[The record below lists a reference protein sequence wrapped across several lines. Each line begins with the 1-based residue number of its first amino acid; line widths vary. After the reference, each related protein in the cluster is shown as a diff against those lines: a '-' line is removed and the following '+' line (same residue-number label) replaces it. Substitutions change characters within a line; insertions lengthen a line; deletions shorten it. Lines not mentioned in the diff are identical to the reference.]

1 MRYIPRNV
9 MRQNQNFVAI
19 REAGGPSM
27 TNDVYAREPNSSVF
41 WFCGKVAR
49 VSGKSHERKMIEYFI
64 LLLCCVPFS

>member
-9 MRQNQNFVAI
+9 VRQNQNFVAI
-19 REAGGPSM
+19 REVGGPSM

-49 VSGKSHERKMIEYFI
+49 VSGTSQECRI
-64 LLLCCVPFS
+64 VG